1 MHLFGMPFAFNL
13 SRLFVYYWI
22 GSLGM
27 PFTVK

>member
-1 MHLFGMPFAFNL
+1 MPFAFNL